1 MLDDALLREGRPERR
16 PISAPNT
23 RSPEETVAD
32 YLRDT
37 PTGKRGIN
45 LGCGGNGFAGWLNLD
60 QGPEWH
66 VDIACDLTQGLPFRA
81 DNQFD
86 AVYSE
91 AFFEHIDRPA
101 AQRLLQDCFRVLRPG
116 GRARITIP
124 DLMRSIQ
131 IYLDDSKH
139 PETHSPI
146 NEWHKGTIS
155 GTRCELF
162 NYVLRGEG
170 HTYFYDRE
178 EINWL
183 FTACGFVDIC
193 ASTFGRSDFPLLQ
206 NVESRPEGVTLIT
219 EGRKG

>member
-1 MLDDALLREGRPERR
+1 MLDAQIREAGPERR

-37 PTGKRGIN
+37 PPGKRGMN

-86 AVYSE
+86 AIYSE
-91 AFFEHIDRPA
+91 AFLEHIDRPS
-101 AQRLLQDCFRVLRPG
+101 AQKLLTDGFRALRPG
-116 GRARITIP
+116 GHARIVIP
-124 DLMRSIQ
+124 DLKQSIQ
-131 IYLDDSKH
+131 YYIDNTKH
-139 PETHSPI
+139 PDTHAQI
-146 NEWHKGTIS
+146 GEWHKGIVS
-155 GTRCELF
+155 GTRCELLNF
-162 NYVLRGEG
+162 VLRALG

-178 EINWL
+178 EIDWL
-183 FTACGFVDIC
+183 FTQCGFVDI
-193 ASTFGRSDFPLLQ
+193 AAPTFGRSDFPLLQ
-206 NVESRPEGVTLIT
+206 NR
-219 EGRKG
+219 R